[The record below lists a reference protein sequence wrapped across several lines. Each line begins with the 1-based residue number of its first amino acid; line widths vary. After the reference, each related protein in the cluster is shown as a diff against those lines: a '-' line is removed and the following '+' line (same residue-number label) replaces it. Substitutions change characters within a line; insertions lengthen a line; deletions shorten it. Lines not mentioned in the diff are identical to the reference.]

1 MEKQEIY
8 DVIIIGGGPAGM
20 SAAVYSLRA
29 GMKTAL
35 IEAEVHGGQIVNT
48 YEIKN
53 YVGFEEINGA
63 ELANKMREQTEKL
76 GITNIYDAV
85 TQLKLEGDIKEVK
98 TNYSG
103 TFFAKTII
111 LTMGASARK
120 LGVEREQEL
129 SGAGVSY
136 CAICDGAFFKDKT
149 VAVVGGGNTAME
161 DIIYLSKVAKKIYV
175 INRSEHFRA
184 DKILFEAILKLSK
197 QENNKIE
204 ILTNSAVTKLFGD
217 ILLSGV
223 EVTNILT
230 NDKKQL
236 QLDGLFVAIGRKP
249 STAIVKDIVELD
261 ELGYIKT
268 DEHLKTNIEGVYAA
282 GDIIVKEVRQIITAA
297 ADGAIAATH
306 ASHYIARK

>member
-1 MEKQEIY
+1 
-8 DVIIIGGGPAGM
+8 
-20 SAAVYSLRA
+20 
-29 GMKTAL
+29 MKL
-35 IEAEVHGGQIVNT
+35 
-48 YEIKN
+48 KN

-161 DIIYLSKVAKKIYV
+161 DIIYLSKVAKK
-175 INRSEHFRA
+175 FM
-184 DKILFEAILKLSK
+184 
-197 QENNKIE
+197 
-204 ILTNSAVTKLFGD
+204 
-217 ILLSGV
+217 
-223 EVTNILT
+223 
-230 NDKKQL
+230 
-236 QLDGLFVAIGRKP
+236 
-249 STAIVKDIVELD
+249 
-261 ELGYIKT
+261 
-268 DEHLKTNIEGVYAA
+268 
-282 GDIIVKEVRQIITAA
+282 
-297 ADGAIAATH
+297 
-306 ASHYIARK
+306 